1 MLMLVYVEFRVY
13 LFYYTSHLRIGP
25 SDPFYHI
32 SLYSSRLCLD
42 SKCFKVRECF
52 EFGIYTVEVLV
63 KYNGKCG
70 SWSLSFAVI
79 CHHCFVAWSR
89 RR

>member
-32 SLYSSRLCLD
+32 SLLFSSVPR
-42 SKCFKVRECF
+42 FKVLQ
-52 EFGIYTVEVLV
+52 G
-63 KYNGKCG
+63 
-70 SWSLSFAVI
+70 
-79 CHHCFVAWSR
+79 
-89 RR
+89 